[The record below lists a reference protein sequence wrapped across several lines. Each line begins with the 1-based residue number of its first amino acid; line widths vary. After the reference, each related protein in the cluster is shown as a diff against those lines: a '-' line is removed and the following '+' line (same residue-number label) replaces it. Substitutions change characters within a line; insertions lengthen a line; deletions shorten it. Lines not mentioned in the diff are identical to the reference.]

1 MLRFTEVAVHMSE
14 ERKLYVKIKATEAMR
29 QLMTD
34 YYVEAKGAEGNPE
47 KPVCWITS
55 GGPVEFLIAMDVIPV
70 YPENHGAMCGA
81 SHMAVELAEVAEK
94 MGFSRDVCSYARLD
108 IGSAVTKGGPIGGL
122 PKPDFLVCCNNICG
136 TVIKWYEE
144 LSRYFDV
151 PLFLIDTPFIHGV
164 RTEHATDYVK
174 EQCVELIRFLEKQ
187 TGREFTDERFA
198 EVALKS
204 VEAVDLW
211 KGVLATAE
219 HRPSP
224 FTCFDAFIHMA
235 PIVTLRGTQ
244 KVVDYYTLLK
254 EEMEGRIAEGVG
266 AVPDEKYRLIWDN
279 IPIWYEMRNLG
290 NLFAG
295 NNACLVADTY
305 TTAWAVDIKIED
317 PLTSMADAYTK
328 VYLNISIDLMLDQ
341 LTSLIERFSADGLV
355 MHSNRSCKPYS
366 LGQYDLARAVTQR
379 TGKPA
384 LVIEADMTDSRAY
397 SEAQVRE
404 RVEAFLESLGSR

>member
-1 MLRFTEVAVHMSE
+1 MTAE
-14 ERKLYVKIKATEAMR
+14 ERKLYVKVKATEQMK
-29 QLMTD
+29 QLITD
-34 YYVEAKGAEGNPE
+34 YYIEAKTAEGTDR
-47 KPVCWITS
+47 PVCWITS
-55 GGPVEFLIAMDVIPV
+55 GGPVEFLIAMDVIPI

-81 SHMAVELAEVAEK
+81 SRMSVELAEVAEK
-94 MGFSRDVCSYARLD
+94 MGFSRDLCSYARGD

-122 PKPDFLVCCNNICG
+122 PKPDFLLACNNICG
-136 TVIKWYEE
+136 TVFKWYQE
-144 LSRYFDV
+144 LARYFDV
-151 PLFLIDTPFIHGV
+151 PMFLMDTPFIHKV
-164 RTEHATDYVK
+164 KTEHATEYVRQ
-174 EQCVELIRFLEKQ
+174 QCLELVGFLEER
-187 TGREFTDERFA
+187 TGKEFSSDRFA
-198 EVALKS
+198 EVALLS

-211 KGVLATAE
+211 KQVLITAE

-244 KVVDYYTLLK
+244 QVVDYYKLLVQ
-254 EEMEGRIAEGVG
+254 EMRQRVEDGVS
-266 AVPDEKYRLIWDN
+266 AIPEEKYRLIWDN

-290 NLFAG
+290 NLFAS

-305 TTAWAVDIKIED
+305 TTAWAVDIRIEE

-328 VYLNISIDLMLDQ
+328 VYLNISTDLMIEQ
-341 LTSLIERFSADGLV
+341 LLNLMKRYDADGLV

-366 LGQYDLARAVTQR
+366 LGQYDLAREVTEK

-384 LVIEADMTDSRAY
+384 LIIEADMTDSRVY

-404 RVEAFLESLGSR
+404 RVEAFIESLG

>member
-1 MLRFTEVAVHMSE
+1 LTAE
-14 ERKLYVKIKATEAMR
+14 ERKLYVKIQATEQMKK
-29 QLMTD
+29 LMTD
-34 YYVEAKGAEGNPE
+34 YYIEAKAAEGTDR
-47 KPVCWITS
+47 PVCWITS

-81 SHMAVELAEVAEK
+81 SRMSVELAEVAEK
-94 MGFSRDVCSYARLD
+94 MGFSRDLCSYARGD

-122 PKPDFLVCCNNICG
+122 PKPDFLLACNNICG
-136 TVIKWYEE
+136 TVFKWYQE
-144 LSRYFDV
+144 LARYFDV
-151 PLFLIDTPFIHGV
+151 PMFLMDTPFIHNV
-164 RTEHATDYVK
+164 KTEHATEYVRQ
-174 EQCVELIRFLEKQ
+174 QCLELVGFLEER
-187 TGREFTDERFA
+187 TGKEFSEQRFA
-198 EVALKS
+198 EVALLS

-211 KGVLATAE
+211 KQVLITAE

-235 PIVTLRGTQ
+235 PIVTLRGTRE
-244 KVVDYYTLLK
+244 VVDYYKLLVQ
-254 EEMEGRIAEGVG
+254 EMRQRIEDGVS
-266 AVPDEKYRLIWDN
+266 AVPEEKYRLIWDN

-290 NLFAG
+290 NLFAS

-305 TTAWAVDIKIED
+305 TTAWAVDIRIDE

-328 VYLNISIDLMLDQ
+328 VYLNISIDLMIEQLLDLMQ
-341 LTSLIERFSADGLV
+341 RYDADGLV

-366 LGQYDLARAVTQR
+366 LGQYDLAREVTEK

-384 LVIEADMTDSRAY
+384 LIIEADMTDSRVY

-404 RVEAFLESLGSR
+404 RVEAFIESLG

>member
-1 MLRFTEVAVHMSE
+1 LTAE
-14 ERKLYVKIKATEAMR
+14 ERKLYVKIQATEQMKK
-29 QLMTD
+29 LITD
-34 YYVEAKGAEGNPE
+34 YYIEAKTAEGTDR
-47 KPVCWITS
+47 PVCWITS

-81 SHMAVELAEVAEK
+81 SRMSVELAEVAEK
-94 MGFSRDVCSYARLD
+94 MGFSRDLCSYARGD

-122 PKPDFLVCCNNICG
+122 PKPDFLLACNNICG
-136 TVIKWYEE
+136 TVFKWYQE
-144 LSRYFDV
+144 LARYFDV
-151 PLFLIDTPFIHGV
+151 PMFLMDTPFIHKV
-164 RTEHATDYVK
+164 KTEHATEYVRQ
-174 EQCVELIRFLEKQ
+174 QCLELVGFLEER
-187 TGREFTDERFA
+187 TGKEFSSDRFA
-198 EVALKS
+198 EVALLS

-211 KGVLATAE
+211 KQVLITAE

-244 KVVDYYTLLK
+244 QVVDYYKLLVQ
-254 EEMEGRIAEGVG
+254 EMRQRVEDGVS
-266 AVPDEKYRLIWDN
+266 AVPEEKYRLIWDN

-290 NLFAG
+290 NLFAS
-295 NNACLVADTY
+295 NKACLVADTY
-305 TTAWAVDIKIED
+305 TTAWAVDIRIDE

-328 VYLNISIDLMLDQ
+328 VYLNISIDLMIEQLLDLMQ
-341 LTSLIERFSADGLV
+341 RYDADGLV

-366 LGQYDLARAVTQR
+366 LGQYDLAREVTEK

-384 LVIEADMTDSRAY
+384 LIIEADMTDSRVY

-404 RVEAFLESLGSR
+404 RVEAFIESLG